1 MNHTSIDIDW
11 DESEGVKVNGVP
23 LEYLL
28 ETLPALEECRKIFE
42 ETRYCRELAKPGSV
56 GARDP
61 IYSLWCS
68 FGGVM
73 DLIGVV
79 KKEAELIMEHMK
91 TRP

>member
-28 ETLPALEECRKIFE
+28 ETLPALEECKKMLR
-42 ETRYCRELAKPGSV
+42 ETRYCQELAKPGNA

-68 FGGVM
+68 LGGVV

-79 KKEAELIMEHMK
+79 KKEAELITEHME